1 MGLRAH
7 LQLLVPVGLAASL
20 CACPWGKQPEPTVT
34 PEEGTSEEPESE
46 VIPSVPANRAQG
58 EQLDATI
65 PVIGGGALELD
76 SLRGRPVLIEISA
89 SWEPGFVEAHEL
101 YTELLAEHPELEVI
115 LVVADPEDAGLEG
128 LPSDFH
134 LAWDPAGA
142 LAAKYSVATFPTM
155 FVLDREGRINYID
168 NGWTELVA
176 ASIADAVA
184 LVSSSS
190 VPLEYE

>member
-7 LQLLVPVGLAASL
+7 LHRLAPAGLALSL

-34 PEEGTSEEPESE
+34 PAEGTGEEPDGEL
-46 VIPSVPANRAQG
+46 IPSAPANRAQG

-65 PVIGGGALELD
+65 PVIGGGTLELD
-76 SLRGRPVLIEISA
+76 SLRARPVLIEISA
-89 SWEPGFVEAHEL
+89 SWEPGFVEAHAL
-101 YTELLAEHPELEVI
+101 YTELLGEHPELEVI

-128 LPSDFH
+128 LPSNFH

-142 LAAKYSVATFPTM
+142 LAAKLSVATFPTM
-155 FVLDREGRINYID
+155 FVLDREGRINYVD
-168 NGWTELVA
+168 NGWSELVA

-184 LVSSSS
+184 LVATSSG
-190 VPLEYE
+190 PLEYE